1 MALKGAWMKRLEQWI
16 VLIVVVL
23 AFTTVQAQTAT
34 PDATCG
40 AMVNQ
45 AMTDV
50 ENVCGSTGRNQA
62 CYGYVSLEA
71 TPRDGAANFEFTH
84 QGDLANVA
92 DMQSVK
98 LEPLDSDNNVWGV
111 LLMKLQASLPDTL
124 PGQNVTF
131 LLFGD
136 VEIQNAVDPQTDT
149 NLQPMQAF
157 YFRTGITQ
165 LDCNQAPS
173 DGVLIQTPEGVGKVK
188 MKANGVDIQLGST
201 AFFQA
206 QHEEHLTI
214 SVLAG
219 ESYVRSHGTTVI
231 VPDGA
236 GVNVPI
242 DENLMAES
250 TPAAPEAY
258 DFDFFD
264 DLAVHGLP
272 DDIEIDEPSSDEEL
286 LDAIE
291 RAEAIDELHDMDEF
305 ELEHEES
312 FEDDDDTGF
321 DDSEDLPM
329 DDDGGFEDG
338 E

>member
-1 MALKGAWMKRLEQWI
+1 MKQLQRWI
-16 VLIVVVL
+16 VLAVVLL

-34 PDATCG
+34 PDGTCG
-40 AMVNQ
+40 AMATQ

-50 ENVCGSTGRNQA
+50 ENVCSSTGRNQA

-71 TPRDGAANFEFTH
+71 TPRDGVANFEFTH
-84 QGDLANVA
+84 QGDLANVG

-98 LEPLDSDNNVWGV
+98 LEPLNSNTNVWGI

-136 VEIQNAVDPQTDT
+136 VEIQNAVDPETDA

-157 YFRTGITQ
+157 YIRTGITQ
-165 LDCNQAPS
+165 IDCNQAPS
-173 DGVLIQTPEGVGKVK
+173 DGVLIQTPQGAGKVK
-188 MKANGVDIQLGST
+188 MRANGVDFQLGST

-206 QHEEHLTI
+206 EHDEHLTI
-214 SVLAG
+214 SVLEG
-219 ESYVRSHGTTVI
+219 ESYVRSHGTSVI

-236 GVNVPI
+236 GVRVPI
-242 DENLMAES
+242 DENLLAEG
-250 TPAAPEAY
+250 TPTAPEAY
-258 DFDFFD
+258 DYDFFD
-264 DLAVHGLP
+264 DLAVNGLP

-286 LDAIE
+286 LDAEE
-291 RAEAIDELHDMDEF
+291 RAFELDELDDEY
-305 ELEHEES
+305 ELEHDES
-312 FEDDDDTGF
+312 FDDTSHDSGF
-321 DDSEDLPM
+321 EDEALPP
-329 DDDGGFEDG
+329 DDGGGSEDG